1 MWPVV
6 GFWDGLEGW
15 AAKAVPAATSKRQL
29 AVVRDAM
36 MCFIVILPV

>member
-1 MWPVV
+1 LWPVV
-6 GFWDGLEGW
+6 GFWAGLVGE

-29 AVVRDAM
+29 AVVRDAI